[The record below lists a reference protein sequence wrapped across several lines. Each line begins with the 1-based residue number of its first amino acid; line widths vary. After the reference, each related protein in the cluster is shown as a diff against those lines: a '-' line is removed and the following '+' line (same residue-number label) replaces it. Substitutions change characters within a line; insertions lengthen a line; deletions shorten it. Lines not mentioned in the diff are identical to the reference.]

1 MDNEKKPRRTKPRVT
16 LEQLTN
22 IRQLYREGKAI
33 VEIAKETGLHRHT
46 VRTYLKEK
54 FEDVVADE
62 ARKELL
68 IEGLKLHFQDIT
80 RFALQDLRQQLAA
93 SLPQSQ
99 QKTIHD
105 QKSISTDGMIGIPGT
120 GTPPYM
126 AEEWARMHDQS
137 PKYYHLISS
146 LRIHTKESSLWIY
159 WDRLR
164 KALSAYENV
173 SRELW
178 AWLDEQVGNM
188 SAKNYSPLDTTSFR
202 NFVFGNILLVSGGS
216 EPRAYDLSVDGS
228 STEGIAPIIR
238 SKESPLSTLVMELL
252 DEARAKTGWS
262 ALEKA
267 TKELMNADTQDKL
280 KDHVRKIDESLV
292 GIELMHAFPGHC
304 ELCPV

>member
-68 IEGLKLHFQDIT
+68 IEGLRLHFQDIT

-126 AEEWARMHDQS
+126 VEEWDRMYYLS
-137 PKYYHLISS
+137 PRYNQLMQS
-146 LRIHTKESSLWIY
+146 LRVHTKGSTLWTH

-164 KALSAYENV
+164 KAVADYEN
-173 SRELW
+173 SSKEIRE
-178 AWLDEQVGNM
+178 WLTEQVGNIP
-188 SAKNYSPLDTTSFR
+188 AKNYSPLDTTSFR

-216 EPRAYDLSVDGS
+216 EPRAYDMSSDSGSHDGILLIVK
-228 STEGIAPIIR
+228 G
-238 SKESPLSTLVMELL
+238 KGSPLSSLENNLL
-252 DEARAKTGWS
+252 DEARKKAAWTK
-262 ALEKA
+262 LEKA
-267 TKELMNADTQDKL
+267 TKELVGNDKQREF
-280 KDHVRKIDESLV
+280 KGFVRKIDESLV